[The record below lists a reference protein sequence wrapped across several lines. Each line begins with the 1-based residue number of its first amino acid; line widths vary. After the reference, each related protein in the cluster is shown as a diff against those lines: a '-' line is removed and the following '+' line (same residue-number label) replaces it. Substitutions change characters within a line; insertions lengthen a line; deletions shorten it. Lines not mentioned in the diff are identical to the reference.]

1 MQIVIVAT
9 GSRGDV
15 EPYVALGKGLK
26 KAGHYV
32 RVLSH
37 QNFDSL
43 ISSHGLEFWAIEGN
57 VQEIAQ
63 SAEMSEQIEKGNFLI
78 VLSQMKKA
86 AQTQATGAIK
96 TGVSACQGM
105 DIVLAG
111 VGGLFIAAPLAEKFN
126 IPVLQAYYI
135 PFTPTGEFPSFLFPK
150 LPQWLGGSVN
160 RFSHHI
166 TRQIMWQGF
175 RSTDKLIRKQLNLPA
190 SSFWGPYKCLQL
202 QKFPVLYGYSLSI
215 IPPAPDW
222 NANTY
227 VTGFWFL
234 DEPSDWKPPQDLL
247 SFLEAGSPP
256 IYIGFG
262 SMSSRNP
269 EKTANLV
276 LSALNETKQRAIM
289 LSGWNG
295 LRKNN
300 LPSSVFMVDSVPF
313 SWLFPKMAAVVHHGG
328 AGTTHYG
335 LRAGVPSI
343 IVPFFAD
350 QPFWGYRVAKL
361 GLGPAP
367 IPRKKLTAERLAKA
381 ILKAINDKEMRHRAA
396 EFGKKLQEEK
406 GVDNA
411 VSIIQKN
418 ENKLVFLR
426 KEQK

>member
-1 MQIVIVAT
+1 VRVVIVAM

-15 EPYVALGKGLK
+15 EPYIALGKGLK

-32 RVLSH
+32 RMISH

-43 ISSHGLEFWAIEGN
+43 INSHGLEFWAIEGN

-63 SAEMSEQIEKGNFLI
+63 STEMSKQIEKGNFLS

-86 AQTQATGAIK
+86 AHAQATGAIK

-105 DIVLAG
+105 DAVLAG
-111 VGGLFIAAPLAEKFN
+111 VGGLFIAVPLAEKFN
-126 IPVLQAYYI
+126 IPLLQAYYI

-160 RFSHHI
+160 RFSHRI

-175 RSTDKLIRKQLNLPA
+175 RSTDKLIRKQLDLPA
-190 SSFWGPYKCLQL
+190 SSFWGPYKHLQS
-202 QKFPVLYGYSLSI
+202 QKIPVLYGYSPSI

-222 NANTY
+222 DANTY

-234 DEPSDWKPPQDLL
+234 DEPSDWKPPQDLVDFIE
-247 SFLEAGSPP
+247 SGSPP
-256 IYIGFG
+256 IYVGFG

-269 EKTANLV
+269 EKTTNLV

-335 LRAGVPSI
+335 VRAGVPSI
-343 IVPFFAD
+343 VVPFFAD
-350 QPFWGYRVAKL
+350 QPFWGHRIKEL
-361 GLGPAP
+361 GVGPEP
-367 IPRKKLTAERLAKA
+367 IPRKKITAKKLAKA
-381 ILKAINDKEMRHRAA
+381 IDMVLTDGAMRGRAA
-396 EFGKKLQEEK
+396 ELGQRIQEEN
-406 GVDNA
+406 GTELA
-411 VSIIQKN
+411 VELISSQ
-418 ENKLVFLR
+418 R
-426 KEQK
+426 G

>member
-1 MQIVIVAT
+1 MRVVIIAM

-15 EPYVALGKGLK
+15 EPYIALGKNLK

-32 RVLSH
+32 RVISH

-43 ISSHGLEFWAIEGN
+43 INSHGLEFWAIEGN

-63 SAEMSEQIEKGNFLI
+63 SAEMSERIEKGNFLS

-86 AQTQATGAIK
+86 AQAQAIGAIK

-105 DIVLAG
+105 GMVLAG

-126 IPVLQAYYI
+126 IPLLQAYYI

-150 LPQWLGGSVN
+150 LPQWLGDSVN
-160 RFSHHI
+160 LFSYHI
-166 TRQIMWQGF
+166 MRQIMWQGF
-175 RSTDKLIRKQLNLPA
+175 RSTDKLVRKQLDLPA
-190 SSFWGPYKCLQL
+190 SSFWGPYKRLQS
-202 QKFPVLYGYSLSI
+202 QKFPVLYGYSPSL

-222 NANTY
+222 DANTY

-234 DEPSDWKPPQDLL
+234 DEPSDWEPPQDLL
-247 SFLEAGSPP
+247 DFLEAGSPP

-295 LRKNN
+295 
-300 LPSSVFMVDSVPF
+300 
-313 SWLFPKMAAVVHHGG
+313 
-328 AGTTHYG
+328 
-335 LRAGVPSI
+335 
-343 IVPFFAD
+343 
-350 QPFWGYRVAKL
+350 
-361 GLGPAP
+361 
-367 IPRKKLTAERLAKA
+367 
-381 ILKAINDKEMRHRAA
+381 
-396 EFGKKLQEEK
+396 
-406 GVDNA
+406 
-411 VSIIQKN
+411 
-418 ENKLVFLR
+418 
-426 KEQK
+426 

>member
-1 MQIVIVAT
+1 M

-15 EPYVALGKGLK
+15 EPYIALGKGLK

-32 RVLSH
+32 RLISH

-63 SAEMSEQIEKGNFLI
+63 SVEMSEQIEKGNFLS
-78 VLSQMKKA
+78 VLSKMKKA
-86 AQTQATGAIK
+86 AEAQATGAIK
-96 TGVSACQGM
+96 IGVSACQGM
-105 DIVLAG
+105 DMVLAG
-111 VGGLFIAAPLAEKFN
+111 IGGLFIAVPLAEKFN
-126 IPVLQAYYI
+126 IPLLQAYYI

-150 LPQWLGGSVN
+150 LPQLLGGSVN
-160 RFSHHI
+160 RFSYHAM
-166 TRQIMWQGF
+166 RQIMWQGF
-175 RSTDKLIRKQLNLPA
+175 RSTDKLTRKQLDLPT
-190 SSFWGPYKCLQL
+190 SSFWGPYKRLQS
-202 QKFPVLYGYSLSI
+202 QKFPILYGYSPSI

-234 DEPSDWKPPQDLL
+234 DEPSDWEPPQDLL
-247 SFLEAGSPP
+247 DFLEAGSPP

-276 LSALNETKQRAIM
+276 LSALSETKQRAIM

-295 LRKNN
+295 LRKND

-335 LRAGVPSI
+335 VRAGVPSI

-350 QPFWGYRVAKL
+350 QPFWGNRIKEL
-361 GLGPAP
+361 GVGPSP
-367 IPRKKLTAERLAKA
+367 IPRKKLTAKKLAKA
-381 ILKAINDKEMRHRAA
+381 ISQVLKDSAMRDRAA
-396 EFGKKLQEEK
+396 DLGQR
-406 GVDNA
+406 
-411 VSIIQKN
+411 IQK
-418 ENKLVFLR
+418 ENGTDLAVKLISSQDVKR
-426 KEQK
+426 T

>member
-1 MQIVIVAT
+1 MRVVIIAM

-15 EPYVALGKGLK
+15 EPYIALGKGLK

-32 RVLSH
+32 RVISH

-43 ISSHGLEFWAIEGN
+43 VRSHGLEFWAIEGN

-63 SAEMSEQIEKGNFLI
+63 SAEMSERIEKGHFLS

-86 AQTQATGAIK
+86 AEAQAKGAIK

-105 DIVLAG
+105 DMVIAG
-111 VGGLFIAAPLAEKFN
+111 VGSIFIAAPLAEKFN
-126 IPVLQAYYI
+126 IPLLQAYYI

-160 RFSHHI
+160 RFSYHI
-166 TRQIMWQGF
+166 MRQIMWQGF
-175 RSTDKLIRKQLNLPA
+175 RSTDKLTRKQLDLPA
-190 SSFWGPYKCLQL
+190 SSFWGPYKRLQS
-202 QKFPVLYGYSLSI
+202 QKLPVLYGYSPSL

-222 NANTY
+222 DANTY

-234 DEPSDWKPPQDLL
+234 DEPSDWKPTQDLL
-247 SFLEAGSPP
+247 DFLEAGSPP

-295 LRKNN
+295 LRKND

-335 LRAGVPSI
+335 VRAGVPSI
-343 IVPFFAD
+343 TVPFFAD
-350 QPFWGYRVAKL
+350 QPFWGNRIKEL
-361 GLGPAP
+361 GVGPGP
-367 IPRKKLTAERLAKA
+367 IPRKKLTAKKLAKA
-381 ILKAINDKEMRHRAA
+381 ISLVLTDSAMRLRAA
-396 EFGKKLQEEK
+396 ELGRKLQEER
-406 GVDNA
+406 GIELV
-411 VSIIQKN
+411 V
-418 ENKLVFLR
+418 KLISSHEGR
-426 KEQK
+426 RT

>member
-1 MQIVIVAT
+1 VRVVMVAM

-15 EPYVALGKGLK
+15 EPYIALGKGLK

-32 RVLSH
+32 RVISH

-63 SAEMSEQIEKGNFLI
+63 STEMGKQIEKGNFLS

-86 AQTQATGAIK
+86 AQAHATGAIK

-105 DIVLAG
+105 DMVLAG
-111 VGGLFIAAPLAEKFN
+111 IGGLFIAAPLAEKFN
-126 IPVLQAYYI
+126 IPFLQAYYI
-135 PFTPTGEFPSFLFPK
+135 PFTPTGAFPSFLFPK

-160 RFSHHI
+160 RFSYHI
-166 TRQIMWQGF
+166 MRQIMWQGF
-175 RSTDKLIRKQLNLPA
+175 RSTDKLVRKQLDLPA
-190 SSFWGPYKCLQL
+190 SPFWGPYKRLQS
-202 QKFPVLYGYSLSI
+202 QKVPVIYGYSPSV

-222 NANTY
+222 GANTY

-234 DEPSDWKPPQDLL
+234 DEPCNWQPPQDLL
-247 SFLEAGSPP
+247 DFLEAGSPP

-269 EKTANLV
+269 EKTTNLV
-276 LSALNETKQRAIM
+276 LSALNETKQRAVM

-295 LRKNN
+295 LRKND
-300 LPSSVFMVDSVPF
+300 LPQSVFMVDSVPF

-335 LRAGVPSI
+335 VRAGVPSI
-343 IVPFFAD
+343 TVPFFAD
-350 QPFWGYRVAKL
+350 QPFWGNRIKEL
-361 GLGPAP
+361 GVGPDP
-367 IPRKKLTAERLAKA
+367 IPRKKLTAKKLARAIDLVLTDSAMRL
-381 ILKAINDKEMRHRAA
+381 RAA
-396 EFGKKLQEEK
+396 ELGRKVQEEK
-406 GVDNA
+406 GNELA
-411 VSIIQKN
+411 V
-418 ENKLVFLR
+418 KLISS
-426 KEQK
+426 

>member
-1 MQIVIVAT
+1 MRIVIVAT

-15 EPYVALGKGLK
+15 EPYIALGKGLK
-26 KAGHYV
+26 KEGHYV
-32 RVLSH
+32 RLISH

-43 ISSHGLEFWAIEGN
+43 VSSHGLEFWAIEGN

-63 SAEMSEQIEKGNFLI
+63 SAEMSERIEKGNFLS

-86 AQTQATGAIK
+86 AEAQATGAIK
-96 TGVSACQGM
+96 TGVRACQEM

-126 IPVLQAYYI
+126 IPLLQAYYI
-135 PFTPTGEFPSFLFPK
+135 PFTPTGAFPSFLFPK

-160 RFSHHI
+160 RFSYNI
-166 TRQIMWQGF
+166 MRQIMWQGF
-175 RSTDKLIRKQLNLPA
+175 RSTDKLIRKQLDLPA
-190 SSFWGPYKCLQL
+190 ASFWGPYRRLQS
-202 QKFPVLYGYSLSI
+202 QKFPILYGYSPSI
-215 IPPAPDW
+215 IPPAADW
-222 NANTY
+222 DANTY

-234 DEPSDWKPPQDLL
+234 DELSDWKPPQDLL
-247 SFLEAGSPP
+247 DFLEDGSPP

-269 EKTANLV
+269 EGTANLV

-295 LRKNN
+295 LRKTD

-350 QPFWGYRVAKL
+350 QPFWGNRVAKL
-361 GLGPAP
+361 GVGPEP
-367 IPRKKLTAERLAKA
+367 IPRKKLSVKLLVKA
-381 ILKAINDKEMRHRAA
+381 IDVVLSDSAMRQRAA
-396 EFGKKLQEEK
+396 ELGKELQKEK
-406 GVDNA
+406 GVDQA
-411 VSIIQKN
+411 IGIIQKN
-418 ENKLVFLR
+418 EKNLVLS
-426 KEQK
+426 

>member
-1 MQIVIVAT
+1 VRVVIVAM

-15 EPYVALGKGLK
+15 EPYIALGKGLK

-32 RVLSH
+32 RVISH

-57 VQEIAQ
+57 VQEVAQ
-63 SAEMSEQIEKGNFLI
+63 SDRMSEQIEKGNFLS

-86 AQTQATGAIK
+86 AEAQATGAIK

-105 DIVLAG
+105 DMLLAG
-111 VGGLFIAAPLAEKFN
+111 VGGLFIAVPLAEKFN
-126 IPVLQAYYI
+126 IPLLQAYYI
-135 PFTPTGEFPSFLFPK
+135 PFTSTGAFPSFLFPK

-160 RFSHHI
+160 RFSYHVM
-166 TRQIMWQGF
+166 RQIMWQGF
-175 RSTDKLIRKQLNLPA
+175 RSTDKLIRKQLDLPA
-190 SSFWGPYKCLQL
+190 LSFWGPYKRLQS
-202 QKFPVLYGYSLSI
+202 QKFPVLYGYSPSI

-222 NANTY
+222 GSNTY

-247 SFLEAGSPP
+247 DFLEAGSPP

-269 EKTANLV
+269 EETANVV
-276 LSALNETKQRAIM
+276 LSALSETKQRAIM

-295 LRKNN
+295 LRKND

-313 SWLFPKMAAVVHHGG
+313 SWLFPRMAAVVHHGG

-335 LRAGVPSI
+335 VRAGVPSI

-350 QPFWGYRVAKL
+350 QPFWGNRIAKL
-361 GLGPAP
+361 GVGPEP
-367 IPRKKLTAERLAKA
+367 IPRKKLTAKRLAKA
-381 ILKAINDKEMRHRAA
+381 INTLLRDDTMRQCAT
-396 EFGKKLQEEK
+396 ELGKKIQEEK

-411 VSIIQKN
+411 VDIINKN
-418 ENKLVFLR
+418 EKSLVFCS
-426 KEQK
+426 ENVC